1 MSFELEF
8 LSLMSQHCCK
18 LLQYVVVDF
27 LWYRENDGTAS
38 TTRGKDFV
46 DKYGRPQPDPQRW
59 PSSRNGQGFKHVADK
74 VHNMGLK
81 FGIHVM
87 RGISLAA
94 VDKNTLI
101 LNAKVHLLSHHYFLS
116 LLMILGFIPEFL
128 ELIIMALHSLTSN
141 HLLFTGSIARMPSTA
156 KA

>member
-1 MSFELEF
+1 MGGHSQI
-8 LSLMSQHCCK
+8 LS
-18 LLQYVVVDF
+18 D
-27 LWYRENDGTAS
+27 
-38 TTRGKDFV
+38 
-46 DKYGRPQPDPQRW
+46 
-59 PSSRNGQGFKHVADK
+59 GQGFKHVADK

-116 LLMILGFIPEFL
+116 LLMILGFILEFQ
-128 ELIIMALHSLTSN
+128 AH
-141 HLLFTGSIARMPSTA
+141 HHGSA
-156 KA
+156 

>member
-1 MSFELEF
+1 MSSGLEELDQMSFELEF

-18 LLQYVVVDF
+18 LLKYVVVDF

-38 TTRGKDFV
+38 TTRGNDFV

-59 PSSRNGQGFKHVADK
+59 PSSRNGEGFKHVADK

-94 VDKNTLI
+94 VDKNT
-101 LNAKVHLLSHHYFLS
+101 HPQCQGPSSLSS
-116 LLMILGFIPEFL
+116 LFSFP
-128 ELIIMALHSLTSN
+128 AHDTWLHS
-141 HLLFTGSIARMPSTA
+141 
-156 KA
+156 